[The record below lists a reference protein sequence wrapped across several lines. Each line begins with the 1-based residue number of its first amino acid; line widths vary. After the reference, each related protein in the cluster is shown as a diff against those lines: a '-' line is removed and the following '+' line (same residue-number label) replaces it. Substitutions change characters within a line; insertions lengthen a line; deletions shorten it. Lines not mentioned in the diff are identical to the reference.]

1 MRIRTMAIAAT
12 LAMSA
17 SVATAQSA
25 VEHISLGDQLHTE
38 MKPAE
43 ALVHYE
49 AAVKTD
55 STNYEAQW
63 KLSRNAAD
71 VAEFDTDKGKQSQL
85 YGEAEKA
92 ARAAIRLNPSD
103 AEGHF
108 YLARAIGRQALT
120 KGVSERVKYAGIV
133 HDEAE
138 AALKANPN
146 HPGALHALGRWNA
159 EIMRLSGF
167 QRFMAKNFL
176 GGRVFNQANWD
187 NARKDLEK
195 AVELDPNRLTHHLD
209 LGEVYKD
216 MGDKE
221 KAKQQFEAVINGK
234 ATDYNDKFYKQQAE
248 AALKTVS

>member
-1 MRIRTMAIAAT
+1 MRIRSLAVGAA
-12 LAMSA
+12 LAMTA

-25 VEHISLGDQLHTE
+25 AEHIALGDQLHAE

-49 AAVKTD
+49 AAVKAD
-55 STNYEAQW
+55 SNSYEAQW
-63 KLSRNAAD
+63 KLSQAAAD
-71 VAEFDTDKGKQSQL
+71 VAEFDTDKSKQGQL
-85 YGEAEKA
+85 FSEAEKA
-92 ARAAIRLNPSD
+92 ARNAIRINPGD

-108 YLARAIGRQALT
+108 YLARAVGRLALT
-120 KGVSERVKYAGIV
+120 KGVSERVKFAGIV

-146 HPGALHALGRWNA
+146 HPGALHALGLWNA

-187 NARKDLEK
+187 NARKNLEK
-195 AVELDPNRLTHHLD
+195 AVEVDPSRLTHKLD
-209 LGEVYKD
+209 LGNVYKD
-216 MGDKE
+216 IGEKE
-221 KAKQQFEAVINGK
+221 KAKEQFEAVINGK
-234 ATDYNDKFYKQQAE
+234 ATDYNDKFYKQKAE
-248 AALKTVS
+248 EALKALS